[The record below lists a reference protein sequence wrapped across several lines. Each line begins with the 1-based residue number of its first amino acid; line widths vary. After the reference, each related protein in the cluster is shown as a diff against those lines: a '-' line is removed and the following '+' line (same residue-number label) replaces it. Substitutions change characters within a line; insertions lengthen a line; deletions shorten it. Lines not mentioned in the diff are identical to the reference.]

1 MARTLP
7 ATPYRKPGYWRR
19 LRTGN
24 LSDGQLGVL
33 LLLPALLTLAAVM
46 LYPMLTVLWQ
56 SLHFNRLNQPFRGTP
71 FIGLDNFRRML
82 WGEGLRW
89 NASHLLW
96 LRLLGMAALA
106 PLAWAVRRRWLSWLS
121 GAAIGL
127 ALVVVFGYL
136 LGFHPVDGGRWTDGR
151 FWNSFSITMLIIV
164 ASVAGSFLVGLPLA
178 LLANVASR
186 LRWLGRV
193 ALLLP
198 WAMPRVFAGLTFAWL
213 FQSQYGVIN
222 DVLGRLG
229 IDGPLWLARVA
240 PAVAA
245 VNITIVWKTSSF
257 VGLILL
263 AGLQSIDASLYEAA
277 VVDGANG
284 WQRFWRIT
292 LPLLRPSIAVALIF
306 RTLTA
311 IQTFD
316 IPFAMTRGG
325 PGRSLETL
333 GVYIYNATLALN
345 IGYAAALSVVLFL
358 ISLGITVFYLRWI
371 YTE

>member
-1 MARTLP
+1 MTRPSSSA
-7 ATPYRKPGYWRR
+7 PYRRPGFWRR

-24 LSDGQLGVL
+24 LSDAQLGVL

-46 LYPMLTVLWQ
+46 LYPMLSVAWQ
-56 SLHFNRLNQPFRGTP
+56 SMHFNRLNQPFRGTP
-71 FIGLDNFRRML
+71 FIGLQNFGHML
-82 WGEGLRW
+82 GGEGLVW
-89 NASHLLW
+89 SASKLLW
-96 LRLLGMAALA
+96 LRLLGLA
-106 PLAWAVRRRWLSWLS
+106 SLLPLAWSARRRRI
-121 GAAIGL
+121 GRVAAAGL
-127 ALVVVFGYL
+127 AVLVLVVFAGL
-136 LGFHPVDGGRWTDGR
+136 LGLHPSATGRWTDAR
-151 FWNSFSITMLIIV
+151 FWNSFSITLLIIV
-164 ASVAGSFLVGLPLA
+164 VSVAGSFLVGLPLA
-178 LLANVASR
+178 LLANVPSR

-213 FQSQYGVIN
+213 FQSQYGVVN
-222 DVLGRLG
+222 DVLRRLG
-229 IDGPLWLARVA
+229 LHGPLWLARVD
-240 PAVAA
+240 PAIAA
-245 VNITIVWKTSSF
+245 VNITMVWKTSSF

-263 AGLQSIDASLYEAA
+263 AGLQSIDESLYEAA
-277 VVDGANG
+277 VVDGAG
-284 WQRFWRIT
+284 AWQRFWSIT

-333 GVYIYNATLALN
+333 GVYIYNSTLALN

-358 ISLGITVFYLRWI
+358 LSLLITVFYLRWI

>member
-1 MARTLP
+1 MTGTRKT
-7 ATPYRKPGYWRR
+7 TPYRKPGFWRR

-24 LSDGQLGVL
+24 LSDGQLGAL
-33 LLLPALLTLAAVM
+33 FLLPALLTLAAVM

-71 FIGLDNFRRML
+71 FIGLENFRRML
-82 WGEGLRW
+82 WGEGLTW
-89 NASHLLW
+89 NLSHLLW
-96 LRLLGMAALA
+96 LRLIGLALLA
-106 PLAWAVRRRWLSWLS
+106 PLIWVVRRRWLSPLS
-121 GAAIGL
+121 GIVL
-127 ALVVVFGYL
+127 AVALLLLSLYV
-136 LGFHPVDGGRWTDGR
+136 LGFRPGPDGRWTDGR
-151 FWNSFSITMLIIV
+151 FWNSFSITMVILV
-164 ASVAGSFLVGLPLA
+164 SSVVGSFVVGLPLA

-213 FQSQYGVIN
+213 FQNQYGVIN
-222 DVLGRLG
+222 DVLRHLG
-229 IDGPLWLARVA
+229 FQGPLWLARVT
-240 PAVAA
+240 PAIAA
-245 VNITIVWKTSSF
+245 VNMTIVWKTSSF

-277 VVDGANG
+277 VVDGANA

-333 GVYIYNATLALN
+333 GVYIYNSTLALN
-345 IGYAAALSVVLFL
+345 IGYAAALSVVLFV
-358 ISLGITVFYLRWI
+358 ISLTVTLVYLRWI
-371 YTE
+371 YSE